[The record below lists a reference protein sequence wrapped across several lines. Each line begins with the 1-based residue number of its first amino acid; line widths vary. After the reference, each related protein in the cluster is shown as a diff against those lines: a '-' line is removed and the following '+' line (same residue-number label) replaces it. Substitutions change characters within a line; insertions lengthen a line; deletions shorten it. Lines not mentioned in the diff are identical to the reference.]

1 MIFTMLFLISASLY
15 SQEFTR
21 QDYLRGTVTA
31 AREWW
36 DVQHYHLQIVVDP
49 EKKHISGSNLV
60 RYKVLSSHNEL
71 QIEMQQPLKITRVLQ
86 DGEELNMRQDGYSHF
101 IALKKPQVVGEVNEV
116 LIEYSGHPQ
125 VSKMPPWEGGITWGK
140 DLNSKHFIASS
151 CQGEGAS
158 LWWPNKDHPYDE
170 VDSFAISVTVPE
182 DLMNISNGRLQKVDH
197 DKEARSK
204 TFHWVVENPINSY
217 GVNINIGDYVHFH
230 EKYRGEKGE
239 LDCDY
244 YVLAYNLEKAKK
256 HFKDVPRMLEA
267 FEHWFG
273 PYPFYEDGY
282 KLVEVPYLGMEH
294 QSSVTYGN
302 GYQNGY
308 RGMDLSGSGWGLK
321 FDFIIIHESG
331 HEWFAN
337 SITCQDVADLWIHE
351 SFTNYSE
358 NLFLD
363 YHYGK
368 KASSD
373 YVIGTRTRIRNKKT
387 VIGPYN
393 VNKSGEDIYYKG
405 ANLLHTIRQLIDD
418 DKIWREILRGLNREF
433 YHKTVTTHEIENYI
447 NKRTKVDLR
456 YIFDQYLRDTRI
468 PNLQYYIRDGK
479 LFYRW
484 ANAITMF
491 DMPVR
496 ISFGVGKS
504 QWLYPI
510 TAWQNITLPKSF
522 RELKIDRN
530 FYVSTQNILDE
541 N

>member
-1 MIFTMLFLISASLY
+1 M
-15 SQEFTR
+15 
-21 QDYLRGTVTA
+21 
-31 AREWW
+31 
-36 DVQHYHLQIVVDP
+36 
-49 EKKHISGSNLV
+49 
-60 RYKVLSSHNEL
+60 
-71 QIEMQQPLKITRVLQ
+71 
-86 DGEELNMRQDGYSHF
+86 
-101 IALKKPQVVGEVNEV
+101 GEVNEV
-116 LIEYSGHPQ
+116 VIEYAGHPQ

-140 DLNSKHFIASS
+140 DLNSRHFIASS

-182 DLMNISNGRLQKVDH
+182 DLMNISNGRLQKIDH
-197 DKEARSK
+197 DKQAQTK

-230 EKYRGEKGE
+230 EKYKGEKGE

-302 GYQNGY
+302 GYVNGY

-337 SITCQDVADLWIHE
+337 SITCRDVADLWIHE

-368 KASSD
+368 EASSD

-393 VNKSGEDIYYKG
+393 VNQSGEDIYYKG
-405 ANLLHTIRQLIDD
+405 ANLLHTIRQLIDND
-418 DKIWREILRGLNREF
+418 NVWREILRGLNREF
-433 YHKTVTTHEIENYI
+433 YHKTVSTHEIENYI

-468 PNLQYYIRDGK
+468 PNLEYYIRDGR

-491 DMPVR
+491 DMPIRV
-496 ISFGVGKS
+496 SFGVGKS

-510 TAWQNITLPKSF
+510 TSWQNITLPKSF
-522 RELKIDRN
+522 RQLKTDRN
-530 FYVSTQNILDE
+530 FYIATQNILDE